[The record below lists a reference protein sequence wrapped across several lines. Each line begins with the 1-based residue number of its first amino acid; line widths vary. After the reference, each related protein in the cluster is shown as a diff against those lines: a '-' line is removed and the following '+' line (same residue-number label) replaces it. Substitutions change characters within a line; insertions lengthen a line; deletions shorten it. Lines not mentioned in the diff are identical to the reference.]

1 MRSKQVDGLPDLR
14 VGLVE
19 SRVRKID
26 WLWEQILIKQREI
39 RLLEN
44 EIGRTD
50 SNEYMEDAQEL
61 AQTAQ
66 SGSQP

>member
-1 MRSKQVDGLPDLR
+1 MQSKQVDGPPDPR

-19 SRVRKID
+19 NRVRKID

-50 SNEYMEDAQEL
+50 SNEFMEDAQAL
-61 AQTAQ
+61 APAAQ
-66 SGSQP
+66 SASQP

>member
-1 MRSKQVDGLPDLR
+1 MQSRQADVPPDPR

-19 SRVRKID
+19 NRVRKVD
-26 WLWEQILIKQREI
+26 WLWQQIRDKQKEI

-44 EIGRTD
+44 ELNRTD
-50 SNEYMEDAQEL
+50 SNEFMEDAQEL
-61 AQTAQ
+61 APAAQ